1 MAGAGAEVL
10 CTDIDDAAARAT
22 AEPLGARWCR
32 LDVPDADAVAACVDD
47 VVGRAGRLDLM
58 FNNAG
63 IIRRAD
69 SVDLAPVDLR
79 VVASDAVDQ
88 FDQTREGSERV
99 VRIDLPEAPMVCDGD
114 ALSLVE
120 ACKNLINNA
129 VAYGKPPITVFVRD
143 DGAALNIGV
152 RDRGDGMAEG
162 LWADAGKRF
171 AKRSGVSSTSAG
183 LGLSIVSA
191 VAQAHGGRL
200 TLRRP
205 EAGGFEVFVEL
216 PNLPDIEA

>member
-1 MAGAGAEVL
+1 MLHASSEYAVGVDLGGTNLKVALVERAEVQPSEVTGL
-10 CTDIDDAAARAT
+10 VVSGQMMGAVLLDGDGRPVRPAIIWADTRAAAQERELEMT
-22 AEPLGARWCR
+22 IAEIDG
-32 LDVPDADAVAACVDD
+32 VE
-47 VVGRAGRLDLM
+47 
-58 FNNAG
+58 
-63 IIRRAD
+63 
-69 SVDLAPVDLR
+69 SVRVHLAK
-79 VVASDAVDQ
+79 A
-88 FDQTREGSERV
+88 ER
-99 VRIDLPEAPMVCDGD
+99 
-114 ALSLVE
+114 S
-120 ACKNLINNA
+120 
-129 VAYGKPPITVFVRD
+129 VFVRD